1 LVVGVA
7 SGRGGAVSAE
17 VKQEAEVAVAELR
30 LFMSLYDGVELVPD
44 SRTAKQLEAAQR
56 TVAAYDDVVTVLAA
70 EDAA

>member
-1 LVVGVA
+1 
-7 SGRGGAVSAE
+7 
-17 VKQEAEVAVAELR
+17 
-30 LFMSLYDGVELVPD
+30 MSLYDGVELVPD